1 MYNSKFPLLQE
12 KPANM
17 GKLWRNSF
25 IHKLGTIEI
34 TVIQNEMSM
43 GHQVGLYEIG
53 FWQNNKPLDTFFIKE
68 DISEF
73 LDYSSEDSRY
83 NDNVIGYLNEDQINN
98 LVFAV
103 AASNQSSQNLKGKEW
118 RNTLV

>member
-1 MYNSKFPLLQE
+1 MYNSKFPLLEE
-12 KPANM
+12 KRAYN

-34 TVIQNEMSM
+34 TVIHNDMSM
-43 GHQVGLYEIG
+43 GHQAGLYEIG

-83 NDNVIGYLNEDQINN
+83 NDNVIGYLTEEEINN
-98 LVFAV
+98 LVLAV
-103 AASNQSSQNLKGKEW
+103 AASDQLSHNLKGKEW
-118 RNTLV
+118 KHTLV

>member
-1 MYNSKFPLLQE
+1 MYNSKFPLLEE
-12 KPANM
+12 KRAYN

-43 GHQVGLYEIG
+43 GHQSGLYEIG

-83 NDNVIGYLNEDQINN
+83 NDNVIGYLTEEEINN
-98 LVFAV
+98 LVLAV
-103 AASNQSSQNLKGKEW
+103 AASDQLSHNLKGKEW
-118 RNTLV
+118 KHTLV

>member
-1 MYNSKFPLLQE
+1 MYNSKFPLLEE
-12 KPANM
+12 KQAYN

-34 TVIQNEMSM
+34 TVIQNDMSM
-43 GHQVGLYEIG
+43 GHQAGLYEIG

-83 NDNVIGYLNEDQINN
+83 NDNVIGYLNEEQINN

-103 AASNQSSQNLKGKEW
+103 SASDPFSQYLKGKEW
-118 RNTLV
+118 KNTLV